1 MAISWISLPLARVG
15 WRNGRRSLPRTR
27 PPKYLWGIS
36 FIFFVLFFYLPLGK
50 ILSTGMTG
58 RLFQE
63 LCEPRTFKIIW
74 FTVWQAA
81 ASALLSLLLGIPS
94 AYIFYVKRFRFQKVL
109 RSLITIPFMLPSI
122 VVAIAFT
129 SLFKGAHGV
138 VVIII
143 ANTFMNYSIATRVIG
158 LAWHHLDPAAF
169 DAAEL
174 DGAGR
179 IRTML
184 DIALPQI
191 RDSIASVGTLI
202 FLYCSANFGIVMVLG
217 SVNTKTIET
226 EIYTSATGFLDFHR
240 SSTLVLVQL
249 LLTFFTLFIS
259 GRLVSQSL
267 IQELGD
273 AQFAKIVDKRD
284 FPVILVVSGIVL
296 ALICAP
302 IASLALRA
310 FSSGGRWGL
319 SNFANLGTYG
329 ARQLLNISV
338 AAAGINSLRNAAIT
352 LIISLGLGLLVSF
365 LMARSQVRNQSA
377 RLGVDTFFL
386 APIGISSVVLGFGY
400 LLTFGSGIFPLRSS
414 WLVTPIAQSLL
425 AIPLVIRFIY
435 PALRGLA
442 PELLE
447 VAELDGT
454 SQSQSWWLIQLPLIR
469 QTIALA
475 AGYTVVLSIG
485 EFGAANFLAYG
496 DQGTLPTILFQLI
509 SRPGA
514 QNYGMA
520 MAASLVLIVLSG
532 AAIYAFE
539 YVSDSRD

>member
-1 MAISWISLPLARVG
+1 
-15 WRNGRRSLPRTR
+15 
-27 PPKYLWGIS
+27 
-36 FIFFVLFFYLPLGK
+36 
-50 ILSTGMTG
+50 MTG

-63 LCEPRTFKIIW
+63 LSEPRTFKIIW

>member
-1 MAISWISLPLARVG
+1 
-15 WRNGRRSLPRTR
+15 
-27 PPKYLWGIS
+27 
-36 FIFFVLFFYLPLGK
+36 
-50 ILSTGMTG
+50 MTG

-63 LCEPRTFKIIW
+63 LSEPRTFKIIW

-226 EIYTSATGFLDFHR
+226 EIYTSATGFLD
-240 SSTLVLVQL
+240 
-249 LLTFFTLFIS
+249 
-259 GRLVSQSL
+259 
-267 IQELGD
+267 
-273 AQFAKIVDKRD
+273 
-284 FPVILVVSGIVL
+284 
-296 ALICAP
+296 
-302 IASLALRA
+302 
-310 FSSGGRWGL
+310 
-319 SNFANLGTYG
+319 
-329 ARQLLNISV
+329 
-338 AAAGINSLRNAAIT
+338 
-352 LIISLGLGLLVSF
+352 
-365 LMARSQVRNQSA
+365 
-377 RLGVDTFFL
+377 
-386 APIGISSVVLGFGY
+386 
-400 LLTFGSGIFPLRSS
+400 
-414 WLVTPIAQSLL
+414 
-425 AIPLVIRFIY
+425 
-435 PALRGLA
+435 
-442 PELLE
+442 
-447 VAELDGT
+447 
-454 SQSQSWWLIQLPLIR
+454 
-469 QTIALA
+469 
-475 AGYTVVLSIG
+475 
-485 EFGAANFLAYG
+485 
-496 DQGTLPTILFQLI
+496 
-509 SRPGA
+509 
-514 QNYGMA
+514 
-520 MAASLVLIVLSG
+520 
-532 AAIYAFE
+532 
-539 YVSDSRD
+539 